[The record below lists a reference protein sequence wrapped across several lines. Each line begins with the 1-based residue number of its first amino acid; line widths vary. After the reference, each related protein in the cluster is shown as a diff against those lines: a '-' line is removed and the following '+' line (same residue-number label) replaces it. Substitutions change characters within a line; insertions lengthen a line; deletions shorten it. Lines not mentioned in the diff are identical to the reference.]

1 MYFRMRQAVNPLGV
15 VSVFAIAVV
24 VIIGCGNVSPFLTAR
39 FMTDTEL
46 TTLQQG
52 SFQDPDAADPSDEDV
67 LASVCDLP
75 EESPEQRGVFVTLE
89 NESQQYV
96 QFSMTF
102 VVSAGA
108 GGFVCDDELQ
118 DYINAGYTQVG
129 AGNSLTI
136 GCDTITLGGSQLLAM
151 QFGINQGDAA
161 RLNPYDEET
170 DSELPSLILRRR
182 DSGGT
187 LIPLP
192 EMIIFGNEDSNFIC
206 TGGAT
211 LGDLCSQRGFV
222 YSTADDIPV
231 GKPVDASRIQGSIC
245 NSGFGSAPEWR
256 LDKTLNTVA
265 QPFQYPIG
273 ATIVVTILDRSAD
286 ETSVGRNQ
294 VVWLVTD
301 SNNDTVHYPAR

>member
-1 MYFRMRQAVNPLGV
+1 MYSRIRQAVSPVGA
-15 VSVFAIAVV
+15 VSLVAVV
-24 VIIGCGNVSPFLTAR
+24 VVIVIGCGNASPFLTAR
-39 FMTDTEL
+39 FLTDTQL
-46 TTLQQG
+46 TTLQSG
-52 SFQDPDAADPSDEDV
+52 SFPDSDATDPTADEV

-75 EESPEQRGVFVTLE
+75 EESPEQWGISVTLE
-89 NESQQYV
+89 NESAQYV

-118 DYINAGYTQVG
+118 DYINAGYSQVG
-129 AGNSLTI
+129 AGNSITI
-136 GCDTITLGGSQLLAM
+136 GCDTITLGGSQILTM
-151 QFGINQGDAA
+151 QFGINQGAA
-161 RLNPYDEET
+161 GRLDPYDEET
-170 DSELPSLILRRR
+170 DADFPTLTLRRR

-192 EMIIFGNEDSNFIC
+192 ELIIFGNEDSNFIC
-206 TGGAT
+206 TGGAV

-231 GKPVDASRIQGSIC
+231 GKSVDASRIQGSIC
-245 NSGFGSAPEWR
+245 NAGFGSAPEWR

-265 QPFQYPIG
+265 QAFQYPVG
-273 ATIVVTILDRSAD
+273 ATIVITILDRSAD
-286 ETSVGRNQ
+286 ATSVNRNQ

-301 SNNDTVHYPAR
+301 SDDNTVHFPAR